1 MFSRTPAV
9 LRASS
14 IQAKRHRIR
23 NVNVIQTRQISIL
36 EPLASGIIETGHVL
50 SSLPLPASLPP
61 YSCAIIGIT
70 LALRVGITLPLTL
83 WVSV

>member
-1 MFSRTPAV
+1 MLVRTV
-9 LRASS
+9 LRARLNQARPIGVNGNKF
-14 IQAKRHRIR
+14 IQR
-23 NVNVIQTRQISIL
+23 RQISIL
-36 EPLASGIIETGHVL
+36 EPLASGILETGHVL

-70 LALRVGITLPLTL
+70 LALRMGITLPMTI